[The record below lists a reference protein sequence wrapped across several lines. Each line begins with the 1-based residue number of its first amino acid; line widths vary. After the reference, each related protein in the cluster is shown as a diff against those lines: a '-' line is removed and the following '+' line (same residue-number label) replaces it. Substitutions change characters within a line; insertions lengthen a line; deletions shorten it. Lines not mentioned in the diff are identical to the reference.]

1 MNLSLGDRTI
11 IYCFDYAI
19 NWGKMESIE
28 GCFAEI
34 LVGSI
39 LEGMYISI
47 GGFLSIAI
55 SPWAFFRNQ
64 DSTSYL
70 CS

>member
-1 MNLSLGDRTI
+1 
-11 IYCFDYAI
+11 
-19 NWGKMESIE
+19 
-28 GCFAEI
+28 
-34 LVGSI
+34 
-39 LEGMYISI
+39 MYISI

-55 SPWAFFRNQ
+55 SPWAFFRNP

>member
-1 MNLSLGDRTI
+1 
-11 IYCFDYAI
+11 
-19 NWGKMESIE
+19 MESIE

-39 LEGMYISI
+39 LEEMYISI

-55 SPWAFFRNQ
+55 SP
-64 DSTSYL
+64 
-70 CS
+70 